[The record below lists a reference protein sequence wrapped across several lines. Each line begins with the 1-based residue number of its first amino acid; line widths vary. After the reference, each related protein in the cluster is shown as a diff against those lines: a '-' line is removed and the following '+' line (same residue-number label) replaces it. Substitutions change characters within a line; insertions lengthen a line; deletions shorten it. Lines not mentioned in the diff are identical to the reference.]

1 MNIKDT
7 VDKWFEETKKLFD
20 NLPNPTS
27 KVNKLCLGTF
37 RSVGIYLN
45 ASCILQE
52 KGLYYP
58 ATALIRITSDLLI
71 KFLWCLQG
79 ANDKEIEERIVRWEQ
94 TTFKEQK
101 RFLSELKEVAS
112 DTEKKIYEKG
122 IDDLDKKINNGV
134 KGMRNTRQIF
144 KECKSMFSSVDIYAK
159 AYQQYNQAVHI
170 DIGVIDKIANST
182 LSENGCDKDVV
193 FSQTDV
199 NGINKTCL
207 IFLYMLLIKMYE
219 HYSWDVT
226 SIKNEAKL
234 KLTNI
239 N

>member
-1 MNIKDT
+1 MTALNGSRLNDGFHSIYKYNQDT
-7 VDKWFEETKKLFD
+7 GQVEKL
-20 NLPNPTS
+20 
-27 KVNKLCLGTF
+27 
-37 RSVGIYLN
+37 I
-45 ASCILQE
+45 E
-52 KGLYYP
+52 
-58 ATALIRITSDLLI
+58 TALIRITSDLLI

-159 AYQQYNQAVHI
+159 AYQQYNHP
-170 DIGVIDKIANST
+170 
-182 LSENGCDKDVV
+182 SE
-193 FSQTDV
+193 
-199 NGINKTCL
+199 
-207 IFLYMLLIKMYE
+207 
-219 HYSWDVT
+219 
-226 SIKNEAKL
+226 
-234 KLTNI
+234 
-239 N
+239 